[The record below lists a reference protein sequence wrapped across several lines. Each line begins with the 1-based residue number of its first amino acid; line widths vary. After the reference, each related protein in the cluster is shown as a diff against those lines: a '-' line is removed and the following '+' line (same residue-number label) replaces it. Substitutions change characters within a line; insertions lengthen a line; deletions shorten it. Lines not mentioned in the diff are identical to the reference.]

1 MGTNVQLVRDGST
14 IFAVVD
20 DEHFRAIG
28 EKRAAQLGRSDEMKI
43 QEFAAGEAKRE
54 LFETLEQKTDAFDPT
69 VNTDV
74 EVKSEL
80 PITV

>member
-1 MGTNVQLVRDGST
+1 METHVQLVRDGST

-20 DEHFRAIG
+20 DEHFRSIG

-54 LFETLEQKTDAFDPT
+54 LFETLERETDAFAPG
-69 VNTDV
+69 VNTEV
-74 EVKSEL
+74 AVKSEL